1 MRSFF
6 FFYFGVISMSYLRR
20 IAKTILTS
28 VVDIEKIAS
37 EAMQEVANVT
47 EKIATEVEKPAKK
60 S

>member
-1 MRSFF
+1 
-6 FFYFGVISMSYLRR
+6 MSYLRR

-47 EKIATEVEKPAKK
+47 EKIATEVEKPSKK